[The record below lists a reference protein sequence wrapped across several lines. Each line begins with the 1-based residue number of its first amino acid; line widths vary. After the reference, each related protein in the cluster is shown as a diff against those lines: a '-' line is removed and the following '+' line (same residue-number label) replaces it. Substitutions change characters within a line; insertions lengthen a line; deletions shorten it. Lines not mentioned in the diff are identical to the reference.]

1 MRKRNERKDR
11 AVLKTLASYRKLMFS
26 EQPYYDILI
35 MLLISLISVPLIKE
49 FYSTVSIS
57 GF

>member
-1 MRKRNERKDR
+1 MRKRNEVKDR
-11 AVLKTLASYRKLMFS
+11 AVLKTLALYRKLMFS

-35 MLLISLISVPLIKE
+35 MLLISLISFPLIKE